1 MSDTCRSCQTAA
13 HILRRIGLKDTISW
27 GVIGHAPTQTIHATM
42 SNAGN
47 YIDRQETKEEYNRRL
62 QRDRENGV
70 EPKPFGQFI
79 REYPLQPLCRFY
91 SNELMWLTA
100 GRPTRTTVYLAHPV
114 SGKDFHDN
122 VRGATVWLRYLR
134 RLPQSSLYEL
144 MGCEFSQRPL
154 ILCPWLAAIEEDEFY
169 PGGREAI
176 IADARDTVLMFDEVW
191 LVGGRI
197 SDGMRIE
204 AQTARVLR
212 DITHLGD
219 LPGVDNKRRKKKN

>member
-1 MSDTCRSCQTAA
+1 MSDTCRACQTAA
-13 HILRRIGLKDTISW
+13 HVLRRLGLKDTISW
-27 GVIGHAPTQTIHATM
+27 GTFSQAPTQIAHATF
-42 SNAGN
+42 SNA
-47 YIDRQETKEEYNRRL
+47 R
-62 QRDRENGV
+62 
-70 EPKPFGQFI
+70 PFGQEVPI
-79 REYPLQPLCRFY
+79 QPLCRFY
-91 SNELMWLTA
+91 SNELAWLTV

-114 SGKDFHDN
+114 SGKNFHDN

-134 RLPQSSLYEL
+134 RLSQSTLNEL
-144 MGCEFSQRPL
+144 VGHEFSQRPL

-219 LPGVDNKRRKKKN
+219 LPGIEKRRKKKN